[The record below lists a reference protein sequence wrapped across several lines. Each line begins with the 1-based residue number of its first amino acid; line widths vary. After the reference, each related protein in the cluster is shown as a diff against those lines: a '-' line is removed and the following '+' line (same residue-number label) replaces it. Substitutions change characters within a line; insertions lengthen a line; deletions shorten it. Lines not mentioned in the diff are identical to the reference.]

1 MPFEKNQVVAFNYK
15 VQNDKEEVI
24 DESKPGHPLTFIAGQ
39 GHVLAKVEETLNGML
54 LNTKKSI
61 TLEPQDAYGL
71 FSEEFIRPATRDSF
85 PADMEM
91 EVGMEFMANLED
103 DSTKPFIIKEISG
116 DQITCDFNH
125 PLAGFTLTFELEL
138 VEVRDASPEELEHG
152 HVHGPG
158 GHAHH

>member
-1 MPFEKNQVVAFNYK
+1 MAFEKNQVVAFNYK
-15 VQNDKEEVI
+15 VQNDKNEVI
-24 DESKPGHPLTFIAGQ
+24 DESQPGQPLAFLAGQ
-39 GHVLAKVEETLNGML
+39 GQVLAKVEETLNSML
-54 LNTKKSI
+54 FNAKKSI

-71 FSEEFIRPATRDSF
+71 FSEEFIRPADRNSF
-85 PADMEM
+85 PAEM
-91 EVGMEFMANLED
+91 ELEEGMEFMANLED
-103 DSTKPFIIKEISG
+103 GSTKPFVIKDITG